1 MSQFLVDNLIWR
13 LFGCGEIQPIIH
25 EGDFNNCKLLVLC
38 DQVSKFPVLRTFA
51 EYFKIE
57 KVCFVACEGLLTQ
70 HIEELINVAS
80 PKVVILSGDVYKPNV
95 KVKIIK
101 TECPVEN
108 KLNKKIL
115 EGIEKQW
122 KITMK
127 SL

>member
-1 MSQFLVDNLIWR
+1 
-13 LFGCGEIQPIIH
+13 
-25 EGDFNNCKLLVLC
+25 
-38 DQVSKFPVLRTFA
+38 VLRTFA